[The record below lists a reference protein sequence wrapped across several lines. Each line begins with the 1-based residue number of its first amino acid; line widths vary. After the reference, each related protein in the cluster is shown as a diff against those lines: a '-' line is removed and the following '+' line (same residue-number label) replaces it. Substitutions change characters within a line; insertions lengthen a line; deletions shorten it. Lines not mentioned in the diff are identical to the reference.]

1 MAKINQSEINDVAW
15 RACDTFRGVVDA
27 ENYRNYIL
35 VMLFWKYMSDVWRD
49 HREAYLK
56 EYKGD
61 EQRVA
66 RRLARE
72 RSQLPDDCDFLSLYN
87 QRNEPDIGERMNM
100 FLHGMDNFT
109 IAWVSPT

>member
-1 MAKINQSEINDVAW
+1 MKRTNQSEINDVAW

-56 EYKGD
+56 EYNGTS
-61 EQRVA
+61 R
-66 RRLARE
+66 
-72 RSQLPDDCDFLSLYN
+72 F
-87 QRNEPDIGERMNM
+87 
-100 FLHGMDNFT
+100 F
-109 IAWVSPT
+109 